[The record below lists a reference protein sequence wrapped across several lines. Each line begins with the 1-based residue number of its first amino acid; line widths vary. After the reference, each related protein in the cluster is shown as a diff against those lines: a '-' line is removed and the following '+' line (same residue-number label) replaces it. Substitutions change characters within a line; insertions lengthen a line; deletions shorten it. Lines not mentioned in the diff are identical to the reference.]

1 MVPVTE
7 PDDLYGLPLDR
18 FVPERAELAKALR
31 AGGDREQAA
40 RVAKLRKPSVAA
52 WAVNQLVRTQ
62 RDAVRELF
70 DSGDRLQRAQDGV
83 LSGKGDVDAFRA
95 AADEQRAALH
105 RLSDIARGLL
115 TSEGHE
121 LSETVLERVRETLNA
136 AALDPDARGRVAD
149 GCLERELR
157 HVGLGSGQVPTLRP
171 KRQATKPSSDRKR
184 SEQLRAARKAA
195 RDAQRGAERAAR
207 ALATVQEKRDRAA
220 AELKAAEAALVE
232 ARRAVEQAALVREQ
246 SEQTLSELSG

>member
-1 MVPVTE
+1 MPVTE

-18 FVPERAELAKALR
+18 FVSERAGLAKALR

-70 DSGDRLQRAQDGV
+70 DAGDRLQRAQDEV

-115 TSEGHE
+115 TSEAM
-121 LSETVLERVRETLNA
+121 SSPRRFSSA
-136 AALDPDARGRVAD
+136 FGR
-149 GCLERELR
+149 R
-157 HVGLGSGQVPTLRP
+157 
-171 KRQATKPSSDRKR
+171 
-184 SEQLRAARKAA
+184 
-195 RDAQRGAERAAR
+195 
-207 ALATVQEKRDRAA
+207 
-220 AELKAAEAALVE
+220 
-232 ARRAVEQAALVREQ
+232 
-246 SEQTLSELSG
+246 